1 MLKYIS
7 ILSLAILMVA
17 CAEQAPKTLA
27 EKKAALE
34 KKKTELVKLNQ
45 EINDLQAQI
54 ETEDPEAKN
63 KVKRIP
69 VGTTTL
75 REVKF
80 DHFVNVQGTV
90 EAKNMVNVSP
100 QSSGRITRIY
110 VRKGQ
115 SVRRG
120 QLLAQLDTSI
130 MASSLAEIRTQLDLA
145 NIMFEKQER
154 LWEQEIGTEV
164 QYLTA
169 KSQVESL
176 ERRIATLREQMSLS
190 RVTSPISGTVEE
202 VMPKEGEVAMPGMPA
217 FRIVNPTDLSL
228 VANLAESYVPFVR
241 RGDLVKV
248 NFPNMGKNYDAKVT
262 VVGQSIDPLARTF
275 SIEVK
280 LPNDP
285 ILKANMF
292 GEISINDRTEEE
304 AIVVPQ
310 NLIQKSEVGQFVFVA
325 SESEGQWKAVRKTI
339 ETGLSYDGE
348 VIIENGLAA
357 GDKLITTG
365 FKGLS
370 DGQIIELNAS
380 VAAN

>member
-1 MLKYIS
+1 MLRYIT
-7 ILSLAILMVA
+7 ILSLAIVMIA
-17 CAEQAPKTLA
+17 CGEQEPKTLIQ
-27 EKKAALE
+27 KKAALQ
-34 KKKTELVKLNQ
+34 KKKSELVALNQ
-45 EINDLQAQI
+45 EINDLQAVI
-54 ETEDPEAKN
+54 ESEDPEAKN
-63 KVKRIP
+63 KVRRVP

-75 REVKF
+75 TATKF

-90 EAKNMVNVSP
+90 EAKNTVNVSS
-100 QSSGRITRIY
+100 QMSGRITRIY

-145 NIMFEKQER
+145 NIMFEKQSR
-154 LWEQEIGTEV
+154 LWKQEIGTEI

-169 KSQVESL
+169 KSQKESI

-190 RVTSPISGTVEE
+190 RVTSPISGSVDD
-202 VMPKEGEVAMPGMPA
+202 VMPKEGEIAMPGMPA

-228 VANLAESYVPFVR
+228 VANLAESYVPFIR

-248 NFPNMGKNYDAKVT
+248 NFPTMDKAYNAKVT

-275 SIEVK
+275 TVEIK

-292 GEISINDRTEEE
+292 GEISINDRSTAD
-304 AIVVPQ
+304 AIVIPQ
-310 NLIQKSEVGQFVFVA
+310 NLIQKSELGQFVFIA
-325 SESEGQWKAVRKTI
+325 NENDGQWKAVRRTI
-339 ETGLSYDGE
+339 KTGLSYNGE
-348 VIIENGLAA
+348 VVIEDGLNA
-357 GDKLITTG
+357 GDNLITTG

-370 DGQIIELNAS
+370 DGQIVELPNS
-380 VAAN
+380 VATN